1 MSTQPDSGNY
11 SDSEGYQPDVDYS
24 DSGGYQPDVDYSDSG
39 GYQPD
44 VDYSDS
50 GNYQV
55 SSGEEGV
62 MSGDPHLSPLF
73 GEKYDL

>member
-11 SDSEGYQPDVDYS
+11 SDSGN
-24 DSGGYQPDVDYSDSG
+24 
-39 GYQPD
+39 YQPD

-73 GEKYDL
+73 GEKYDI